1 MKHKYLNM
9 ALGLYLS
16 YFLLGMI
23 NIILASNMS
32 FLSEQLNVEKTDISL
47 LISVV
52 GVGHL
57 LSINISGRFSD
68 RYGRKP
74 LVVAAAL
81 LYMVFLIGIPLTSHY
96 NIAMGLAFI
105 AGICNSLLDSGTY
118 PALNEGFG
126 EAAGTATVLLKAFI
140 SFGASLLPIMI
151 NFLILKDLF
160 YGLVFFIPAILFLF
174 NCLFLIKVTFPKH
187 NEDVDTVQESTSSD
201 AASSGGAKLWKE
213 GAALILLGF
222 SSVSLFTVVQTWL
235 PTYGQEVLHLDK
247 MKSIGL
253 LSFYSTGGLISILL
267 LAVLLKRTIKP
278 ITAIVIQ
285 PAFAFL
291 ALLFLIINK
300 NPTWLTV
307 IAFFLG
313 LFMSGIFQ
321 LTVTVMIELF
331 PHKKGVSV
339 SYISAAASIAF
350 IVIPFIT
357 GLFIKYLGVSSVF
370 MLDLVIA
377 FISTFLALFI
387 YVNNKRKQSKIIL
400 EK

>member
-16 YFLLGMI
+16 YFLLGMV

-74 LVVAAAL
+74 LIVAAAL

-96 NIAMGLAFI
+96 NFAIGLAFI

-151 NFLILKDLF
+151 NFLIVKELF

-174 NCLFLIKVTFPKH
+174 NCLFLIRVTFPKH
-187 NEDVDTVQESTSSD
+187 NEDEVTAQESTSSES
-201 AASSGGAKLWKE
+201 SSGGAKLWKE

-285 PAFAFL
+285 PALAFL

-307 IAFFLG
+307 IAFLLG

-370 MLDLVIA
+370 MLDLLIA

-387 YVNNKRKQSKIIL
+387 YVNYKRKHNGIIL
-400 EK
+400 E

>member
-1 MKHKYLNM
+1 MKHKHLNM

-16 YFLLGMI
+16 YFLLGMV

-52 GVGHL
+52 GIGHL

-96 NIAMGLAFI
+96 QIAMGLAFV

-118 PALNEGFG
+118 PALNEAFN

-151 NFLILKDLF
+151 NFFIVHELF
-160 YGLVFFIPAILFLF
+160 YGLVFFVPALLFLC
-174 NCLFLIKVTFPKH
+174 NGLLLMKVSFPKIK
-187 NEDVDTVQESTSSD
+187 EEKVSQETRSET
-201 AASSGGAKLWKE
+201 ASSTGPKLWKE

-278 ITAIVIQ
+278 ITAIVIL

-291 ALLFLIINK
+291 ALLLLIINK
-300 NPTWLTV
+300 NPTL
-307 IAFFLG
+307 IAVNAFCLG

-331 PHKKGVSV
+331 PHNKGVSV

-370 MLDLVIA
+370 VLDLVIA
-377 FISTFLALFI
+377 FISTILALFI
-387 YVNNKRKQSKIIL
+387 YMRKRNKHSELIL

>member
-9 ALGLYLS
+9 ALGLYMS

-57 LSINISGRFSD
+57 LSINIAGRFSD

-74 LVVAAAL
+74 LVVAATI

-96 NIAMGLAFI
+96 QIAMGLAFI

-118 PALNEGFG
+118 PALNEAFD
-126 EAAGTATVLLKAFI
+126 EASGTATVLLKAFI
-140 SFGASLLPIMI
+140 SFGASLLPMMI
-151 NFLILKDLF
+151 NFFVVEKLF
-160 YGLVFFIPAILFLF
+160 YGLVFFVPALLFLF
-174 NCLFLIKVTFPKH
+174 NGLFLMKVSFPKFK
-187 NEDVDTVQESTSSD
+187 EEKASQDVIISET
-201 AASSGGAKLWKE
+201 AASTGPKLWRE

-247 MKSIGL
+247 LKSIGL

-278 ITAIVIQ
+278 ITAIVIL

-291 ALLFLIINK
+291 ALLLLIIND
-300 NPTWLTV
+300 NPTLLP
-307 IAFFLG
+307 IISFCLG

-339 SYISAAASIAF
+339 SYVSAAASIAF

-357 GLFIKYLGVSSVF
+357 GLFIKYIGVSSVF

-377 FISTFLALFI
+377 FISTILALFI
-387 YVNNKRKQSKIIL
+387 SVTQRNKRSDLIL
-400 EK
+400 KK